1 MCYIILH
8 ISGVTR
14 DSVLTLAREFA
25 DELRPIV
32 ARSIKLAGMGR
43 REGTNNLVDDDDDDD
58 DIELTISER
67 DVCVAD
73 LLDSVEVFV
82 TGTAAEVVPV
92 QSVGTSATPPEELSE
107 YGDESEGEGGG
118 GGAFYVKFP
127 HGESSPGP
135 VTTKLLDM
143 LREVLAERRSCV
155 ATENWLCDVYSSP
168 EDFRRGGLR

>member
-1 MCYIILH
+1 M
-8 ISGVTR
+8 
-14 DSVLTLAREFA
+14 TLAREFA

-32 ARSIKLAGMGR
+32 AQSIKLAGMGR
-43 REGTNNLVDDDDDDD
+43 GGTNLVDDG
-58 DIELTISER
+58 IELTVSER

-92 QSVGTSATPPEELSE
+92 QSVGTSAEEE
-107 YGDESEGEGGG
+107 EES
-118 GGAFYVKFP
+118 FYVKFP
-127 HGESSPGP
+127 HGESSAGP

-143 LREVLAERRSCV
+143 LREVLAERRSCD

>member
-1 MCYIILH
+1 M
-8 ISGVTR
+8 
-14 DSVLTLAREFA
+14 TLAREFA

-32 ARSIKLAGMGR
+32 AQSIKLAGMGR
-43 REGTNNLVDDDDDDD
+43 GGTNLVDDG
-58 DIELTISER
+58 IELTVSER

-92 QSVGTSATPPEELSE
+92 QSVGTSATPPEELLG
-107 YGDESEGEGGG
+107 YGDDAEEEEES
-118 GGAFYVKFP
+118 FYVKFP
-127 HGESSPGP
+127 HGESSAGP

-143 LREVLAERRSCV
+143 LREVLAERRSCD

>member
-1 MCYIILH
+1 
-8 ISGVTR
+8 
-14 DSVLTLAREFA
+14 
-25 DELRPIV
+25 
-32 ARSIKLAGMGR
+32 MGR
-43 REGTNNLVDDDDDDD
+43 GGTNLVDDDDD
-58 DIELTISER
+58 DIELTVSER

-92 QSVGTSATPPEELSE
+92 QSVCTSATPPEELLE
-107 YGDESEGEGGG
+107 YGDDAEGEEEESL
-118 GGAFYVKFP
+118 YVKFP

-143 LREVLAERRSCV
+143 LREVYAERRSCV